1 MVRIRFTFKIGCD
14 NRIVNST
21 CPVHTRQSGV
31 AAKIH
36 IPNSLLSGPSGAE
49 ALPLGLAGPTV
60 RGSTEQFGAHLTV
73 QYP

>member
-1 MVRIRFTFKIGCD
+1 MHIG
-14 NRIVNST
+14 
-21 CPVHTRQSGV
+21 QSGV